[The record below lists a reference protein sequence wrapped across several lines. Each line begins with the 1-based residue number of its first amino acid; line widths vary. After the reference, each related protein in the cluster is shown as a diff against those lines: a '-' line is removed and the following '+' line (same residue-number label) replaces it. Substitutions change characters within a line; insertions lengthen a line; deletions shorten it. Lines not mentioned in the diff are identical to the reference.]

1 MLVPEMSSFVRQ
13 FYNCQKQNIKNIL
26 DSLYITITT
35 ITSWKATFFI
45 KLLHFE
51 AICIQSSKIFKYVYS
66 LNYFVI
72 NFFALSHMQI
82 WWSRNCI
89 TYLKAC
95 IISSGN
101 SSAKCNFMEELFV
114 KLTFS
119 RFSDLLISFIRV
131 QNMEI
136 IFKIVFDWT

>member
-1 MLVPEMSSFVRQ
+1 MISGFDLSSFIQILQLLHKRQ
-13 FYNCQKQNIKNIL
+13 L
-26 DSLYITITT
+26 
-35 ITSWKATFFI
+35 FI

-51 AICIQSSKIFKYVYS
+51 PTICKKSSKLFKYVYS

-89 TYLKAC
+89 TYLKGC

-101 SSAKCNFMEELFV
+101 SSAKCNFMEEVFV

-119 RFSDLLISFIRV
+119 SFFDLQISFSSV
-131 QNMEI
+131 KNMEHFLKNCLRLNI
-136 IFKIVFDWT
+136 I